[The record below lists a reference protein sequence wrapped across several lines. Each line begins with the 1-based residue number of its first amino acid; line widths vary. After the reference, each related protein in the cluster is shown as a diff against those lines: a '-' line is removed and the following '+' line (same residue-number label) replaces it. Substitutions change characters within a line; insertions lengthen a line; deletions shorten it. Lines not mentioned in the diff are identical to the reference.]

1 MGPVIWSD
9 LSRCAG
15 DIARRD
21 HPNQTHA
28 LMAVI
33 PQGHRLSITR
43 AAELNGLA
51 SGSFVFMESI
61 ADPSN
66 YIYTPHFYI
75 EFVAESLI

>member
-9 LSRCAG
+9 LSRREG
-15 DIARRD
+15 DVARRD

-28 LMAVI
+28 LI

-43 AAELNGLA
+43 ATELNGLA
-51 SGSFVFMESI
+51 SRSFVFMESI
-61 ADPSN
+61 ADPGN

-75 EFVAESLI
+75 GFVAESLI